1 MSFRVS
7 MVIFL
12 GASLLQ
18 SMVYGL
24 TFLLPDLFHSV
35 GGTVGDVGSALL
47 TVGIVTIL
55 TAVTLGRLTKR
66 YGHFRILVLSCVAC
80 AAALIL
86 LGTVP
91 RIGVVTYLASVFLG
105 FGWAGFYILGPIVL
119 AGVLAPND
127 RVKYFSWLAAFIMA
141 GIGAGPILGYA
152 VVNMGWPIAW
162 AFHIVAGFS
171 LACAIAFFCLQAQF
185 VAAGSGNTTPQDA
198 LTLGS
203 AIQVLRSKAWR
214 PVVMVTLGASV
225 FASAFNFQ
233 TIYAEENYLDY
244 PLFFLVYTVTVIVGR
259 FVVAAFMLKL
269 PPYLLI
275 AGFLSCM
282 TFGILALIPSDPS
295 ILRYI
300 ACAFLLGIGYGLAYP
315 IVKSMAAND
324 ALPGLQDATLQLF
337 GLGYFV
343 GIFAFPFGAAALF
356 QSFGM
361 AALLWCAAALAAME
375 TTLALNR
382 YLSDRSAHHR
392 VRREG
397 LR

>member
-1 MSFRVS
+1 MA
-7 MVIFL
+7 IFL
-12 GASLLQ
+12 CASLLQ

-24 TFLLPDLFHSV
+24 TFLFPDLFRSV
-35 GGTVGDVGSALL
+35 GGTVGDVGRALL

-55 TAVTLGRLTKR
+55 TAVMLGRWTRR
-66 YGHFRILVLSCVAC
+66 YGQFPILVLSCLTC

-86 LGTVP
+86 LGTAP

-119 AGVLAPND
+119 AGVLDPDD

-152 VVNMGWPIAW
+152 VVTLGWPIAS

-171 LACAIAFFCLQAQF
+171 LACAIAFFCLQAPF
-185 VAAGSGNTTPQDA
+185 VAEGSGNTAPQNA

-244 PLFFLVYTVTVIVGR
+244 PLFFGVYTVTVIVGR
-259 FVVAAFMLKL
+259 FVVATFMLKL

-282 TFGILALIPSDPS
+282 TIGVLALIPSDPTV
-295 ILRYI
+295 LRYV

-337 GLGYFV
+337 GLGYFL
-343 GIFAFPFGAAALF
+343 GIFAFPFAAAAVF
-356 QSFGM
+356 QAFGM
-361 AALLWCAAALAAME
+361 AALLWCTAALAAME
-375 TTLALNR
+375 TTLAISR
-382 YLSDRSAHHR
+382 YIGDRVARRR
-392 VRREG
+392 VQQEG